1 MRATMTRVE
10 AVCPLCKQPVKV
22 GELGVN
28 LLMHQS
34 YIRRC
39 HPQCVEQVK
48 NPKPGKEEP
57 WKKT

>member
-1 MRATMTRVE
+1 MTRVE